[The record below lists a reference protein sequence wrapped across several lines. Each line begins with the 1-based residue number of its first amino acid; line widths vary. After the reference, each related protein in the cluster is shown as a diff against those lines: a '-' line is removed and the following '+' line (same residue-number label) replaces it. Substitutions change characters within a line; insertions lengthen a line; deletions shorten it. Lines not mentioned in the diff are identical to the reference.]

1 MTVHAHGFTLY
12 AWTNRDISVTLSP
25 ERLTLEVRLAV
36 QVCPLVR
43 NRGEGGGGLAM
54 TFVRAM
60 MKEAR
65 KSKENKKA
73 KVKQGWAMV

>member
-1 MTVHAHGFTLY
+1 
-12 AWTNRDISVTLSP
+12 
-25 ERLTLEVRLAV
+25 
-36 QVCPLVR
+36 VCPLVR

-73 KVKQGWAMV
+73 KVKQGGAMV